1 MAAGARTRPGGLRSI
16 TSTALES
23 DRCSRLRAAAALRQI
38 SLALPFLIFAAG
50 CTGDGSSSVDA
61 SSGAQVRYDTGAEA
75 GFFDFPWPSDVRLRD
90 DGTVDASRFPNPKG
104 LGGIQEMIDLAGSE
118 VRNFS
123 QSGGVFFRFDRSFT
137 GVEPVPDP
145 MATTREPSPYFLV
158 NLRAGSHYGVRS
170 PVWLDYHDAADSYR
184 PGQLLAMLPVSGV
197 LLERESTY
205 GAVVLRDAFARPE
218 DVSPSPALAAALA
231 GRNPSGD
238 ENGAELAASLAPLA
252 SYLRERGIDARD
264 VIGATVFSTGDR
276 TTRLTDFVHQVERL
290 PTVTLDGPLTSFYD
304 HPDYCALQGSYR
316 VPVYQ
321 NGTAPYI
328 LSGGVIQARGADHT
342 LVEQSRDRVP
352 FVVSFPKTPM
362 PAGGFPLF
370 LYVHGTGGTSDQVV
384 TRGPVL
390 VPGGD
395 AVYGEG
401 PAYVVALRG
410 YGAGSSAGTL
420 NPERIG
426 DLSAG
431 GYIAYNF
438 TRPYAMRDNFAQ
450 MILDQI
456 EFLKV
461 LLALRVDASQCPGTD
476 ASASGDGTLRFDPTK
491 VAVSG
496 QSLGSY
502 LTGML
507 ASLHDGF
514 TGAVLTGAGGGWGE
528 FALGPQ
534 DPPLS
539 EILKFYLGM
548 GDGEALDLFHP
559 VISIFDLTVGEADNV
574 NYVRRI
580 RTDPPAERHIPH
592 VLVIEG
598 TYDLQTTANLQ
609 RGLVAAIG
617 VDMLGDSQ
625 TTDPYQRLEDAI
637 RFAGNDLL
645 TTEPVRGNETR
656 PDGSPL
662 TYAVVRYE
670 KDPIREGHYVSFQ
683 RDDAKHDYGCF
694 LETLL
699 TDPQGVPSIIRGST
713 FDGPCP

>member
-1 MAAGARTRPGGLRSI
+1 MTRIHRRRGS
-16 TSTALES
+16 
-23 DRCSRLRAAAALRQI
+23 SRVPL
-38 SLALPFLIFAAG
+38 LALLLVASAA
-50 CTGDGSSSVDA
+50 CTSGGGSGDLAA
-61 SSGAQVRYDTGAEA
+61 SAARVRYDLSDSA
-75 GFFDFPWPSDVRLRD
+75 GFFDFPWPSDVRLRP

-104 LGGIQEMIDLAGSE
+104 LGGIQEMIDLAGGAT
-118 VRNFS
+118 RNFS
-123 QSGGVFFRFDRSFT
+123 QSGAVFFRFDRTFT

-145 MATTREPSPYFLV
+145 LATTREPSPYFLV
-158 NLRAGSHYGVRS
+158 NLSDGPRYGTRA
-170 PVWLDYHDAADSYR
+170 PVWLDYHDAPDSYR
-184 PGQLLAMLPVSGV
+184 PGELLTMLPVSGV

-205 GAVVLRDAFARPE
+205 GAVVLRSAFVRPE
-218 DVSPSPALAAALA
+218 DVSPSPTLAAALA
-231 GRNPSGD
+231 GRNPTGD
-238 ENGAELAASLAPLA
+238 ETGAKLTASLAPLA
-252 SYLRERGIDARD
+252 SYLREHGIGARE
-264 VIGATVFSTGDR
+264 VVAATVFSTGDR
-276 TTRLTDFVHQVERL
+276 TTRLTRFVRQVEAL
-290 PTVTLDGPLTSFYD
+290 STIALDGPLTPFYD

-316 VPVYQ
+316 VPAYQ
-321 NGTAPYI
+321 DGTAPYI
-328 LSGGVIQARGADHT
+328 VSGGVIQTRGADEI
-342 LVEQSRDRVP
+342 LVEQHRDRVP
-352 FVVSFPKTPM
+352 FVVSFPKRPM

-390 VPGGD
+390 EPGGD

-426 DLSAG
+426 SLSAE

-438 TRPYAMRDNFAQ
+438 TRPAAMRDNFAQ

-461 LLALRVDASQCPGTD
+461 LLSLRVDASQCPGAD
-476 ASASGDGTLRFDPTK
+476 PAAAADGTLRFDPSK
-491 VAVSG
+491 VVVSG

-514 TGAVLTGAGGGWGE
+514 IGAVLTGAGGGWGE

-539 EILKFYLGM
+539 EILKLYLGM
-548 GDGEALDLFHP
+548 GDDEALDLFHP

-580 RTDPPAERHIPH
+580 RTDPPQDRGIPH

-609 RGLVAAIG
+609 RALVAAIG

-637 RFAGNDLL
+637 RFAGDDIL
-645 TTEPVRGNETR
+645 TTEPVRGNRSR

-662 TYAVVRYE
+662 TFAVVRYE